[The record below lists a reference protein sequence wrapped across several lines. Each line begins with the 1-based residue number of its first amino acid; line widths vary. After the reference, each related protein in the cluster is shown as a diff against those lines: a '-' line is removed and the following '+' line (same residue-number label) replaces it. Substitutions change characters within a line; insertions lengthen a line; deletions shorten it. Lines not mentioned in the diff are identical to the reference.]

1 MKPLNSSLAVG
12 IPNSE
17 TEREIQQAQT
27 TVLTRANMKRKAFK
41 WKKAG
46 KIKVFL
52 VDDDVVLLRAL
63 QSVVAGIDHR
73 IEVSTFSSGE
83 ECIQNLKEAPVVV
96 ILDYYLD
103 SQLSDAMNGIKVL
116 KKIKQIS
123 PATNVIMLSAQ
134 SNIDVALDTIKY
146 KAYDYVLK
154 NDEAFIRIKN
164 IIQHILEDRKTTEN
178 INNEIAIYRTV
189 NIVII
194 TVLILLFLL
203 SRLM

>member
-1 MKPLNSSLAVG
+1 MKSLLAIQTTK

-17 TEREIQQAQT
+17 TERELQQAQT
-27 TVLTRANMKRKAFK
+27 ATEIQPQGKRVFR
-41 WKKAG
+41 WKNPQ

-52 VDDDVVLLRAL
+52 VDDDMVFLRAL
-63 QSVVAGIDHR
+63 KNVVAGIDDR
-73 IEVSTFSSGE
+73 IEVFTFSTGE
-83 ECIQNLKEAPVVV
+83 ECIQNLKQNPAIV

-103 SQLSDAMNGIKVL
+103 SQLYDAMNGIKAL

-123 PATNVIMLSAQ
+123 PETNVIMLSAQ

-164 IIQHILEDRKTTEN
+164 IVQHILEDKKTTEN

-194 TVLILLFLL
+194 AVLVLLFLL
-203 SRLM
+203 SRVM